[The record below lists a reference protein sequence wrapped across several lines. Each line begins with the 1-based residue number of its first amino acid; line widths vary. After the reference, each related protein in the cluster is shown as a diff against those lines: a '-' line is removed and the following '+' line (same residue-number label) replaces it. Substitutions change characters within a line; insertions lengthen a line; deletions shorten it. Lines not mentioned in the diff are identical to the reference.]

1 MAKFADL
8 PSELLIEIWSYML
21 QPKDIEN
28 FASVSKLIRT
38 LSGKILLEHRK
49 LTRQFSSFEIG
60 APNSRASAAGLL
72 KEILTNP
79 RVALYTKNVSVTMSH
94 WRWESEEEGVN
105 TLMAFDPEAGEDGR
119 HYRHTPYAEE
129 DMELFMQAMGRAEQ
143 FFDFKR
149 PVTACQCLTGA
160 AFRIS
165 AFKHDI
171 EDGDDF
177 PIIVLLLLLLT
188 NLKSIM
194 FDADVPV
201 VKILRYIS
209 EGQGIDILKR
219 QIEVR
224 ILNVFSKYGEVGEGY
239 FREEVFRHLSSVRT
253 IHNDLTGKMV
263 PKDRLSFNLRIWS
276 SNVDGTLAIK

>member
-8 PSELLIEIWSYML
+8 PNELLIEIWSYML
-21 QPKDIEN
+21 QPKDIES
-28 FASVSKLIRT
+28 FASASKIIRT
-38 LSGKILLEHRK
+38 LSGKTLLEHRK
-49 LTRQFSSFEIG
+49 LTRQFSTFKIG
-60 APNSRASAAGLL
+60 SPKSRSSAAGLL

-79 RVALYTKNVSVTMSH
+79 RVALYIRTVSIIDSYDF
-94 WRWESEEEGVN
+94 WESEEKGLN
-105 TLMAFDPEAGEDGR
+105 TLMAFDHEAGEDGC

-129 DMELFMQAMGRAEQ
+129 DMELFMQAMGRAKQ

-149 PVTACQCLTGA
+149 PVNVCQCLTSA
-160 AFRIS
+160 AFHIS
-165 AFKHDI
+165 ALN
-171 EDGDDF
+171 EDMNDGRES

-188 NLKSIM
+188 NLESIV
-194 FDADVPV
+194 FNNDVPK

-224 ILNVFSKYGEVGEGY
+224 ILNVSCKETEHDI
-239 FREEVFRHLSSVRT
+239 RRRVFHELPSVRT
-253 IHNDLTGKMV
+253 IHNDIPGKIV
-263 PKDRLSFNLRIWS
+263 QDRCLSFDLRVWS